1 MLPKRNVPKL
11 PPVLTTKY
19 CAISPNW
26 ADQHSPYL
34 FGLCFVHA
42 GPTEA
47 SRQIPTTPQGCFPGN
62 ESSWRKLARIS
73 AMVYLVYFHHGDI
86 RKKQQAMTFLLSV
99 RSYLELLPPKL
110 FLLQMSISP
119 SWRKFMSDR
128 WSKLNRETQ
137 ALYAQGNHMRRQ
149 NASNFCWQF
158 SHLFL
163 LILQYFLPHWA
174 GHHQTL
180 NNVLHHKWR
189 SCHDSCYGGDSHRA
203 LLDYTYHK
211 DTAMRRY
218 ALINA
223 APSNQFDSPST
234 MVLPTILT
242 TWV

>member
-1 MLPKRNVPKL
+1 MQGRLRPPDKFPPLLKAASLEMKVPGGNWHGYQL
-11 PPVLTTKY
+11 WSTFTTVIY
-19 CAISPNW
+19 
-26 ADQHSPYL
+26 
-34 FGLCFVHA
+34 
-42 GPTEA
+42 E
-47 SRQIPTTPQGCFPGN
+47 
-62 ESSWRKLARIS
+62 
-73 AMVYLVYFHHGDI
+73 
-86 RKKQQAMTFLLSV
+86 KKQAMTFLLSV

-128 WSKLNRETQ
+128 WSKLNKETQ

-149 NASNFCWQF
+149 DASNFCWQF
-158 SHLFL
+158 SHFFL
-163 LILQYFLPHWA
+163 LVLKYFFPHWA

-203 LLDYTYHK
+203 LLNYTYHK

-242 TWV
+242 TLVKMFWKKWCH